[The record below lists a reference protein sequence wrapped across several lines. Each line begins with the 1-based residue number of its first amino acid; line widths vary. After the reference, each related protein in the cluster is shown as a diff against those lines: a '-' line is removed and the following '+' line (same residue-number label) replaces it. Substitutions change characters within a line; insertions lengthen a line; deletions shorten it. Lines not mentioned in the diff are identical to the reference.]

1 VYIVSA
7 FWEFWLTK
15 FSLFKQHWNSIVS
28 SFSKPLNFNSGM
40 KQNNGQSGQYLNTE
54 TIGMK
59 PKNNLTGPYFK
70 KELILADFRLAN
82 LSRDCSV
89 IGRREVLTGKAKFG
103 IFGDGKEIIQMAL
116 AKQFKNGDWRSGYY
130 RDQTWMMAMGLYD
143 SLEFFHQLYGNI
155 DDQFNSGSG
164 GRVFNN
170 HFSVPNINRDG
181 TWRDLTKQK
190 NSSADIS
197 PTAGQMPRLLGLA
210 YASKLFRQNKDLKQ
224 FTTLS
229 LNGNEVAFGSIGD
242 ASTSEGYFWETIN
255 AAGVLQVPM
264 AVSIYDDGYGISVP
278 KKYQTTKGSISEIL
292 KGFETEK
299 DKPGIRIFKGKG
311 WDYPGLIKLYEEG
324 IAICREQHTPVVF
337 HIEEVTQPQGH
348 STSGSH
354 ERYKSEERLKWEI
367 EFDPI
372 RKMREWIHSLDIAT
386 DEELDK
392 IVVEAE
398 EEAKE
403 SRRKGWESFQTPIK
417 TERDAL
423 VKIINDRSCKCTDK
437 VKENSV
443 DSYTEEL
450 KQVASPIR
458 KDNFVTARKIL
469 RNICGTCLKAD
480 NLNEELNGWLKRNY
494 ADALKGYDSF
504 LYNETPTSVLN
515 VKPVAPVYSADSP
528 EVPGRQ
534 VLRDNYDKLFSKYPL
549 LVTFGEDTGVIGGVN
564 QSLEGLQKKFG
575 ELRIT
580 DTGIREATILGQG
593 LGLALRGMRPIA
605 EIQYL
610 DYLMYALQILSDDLA
625 TTHYRSAG
633 KMVAPLIIST
643 RGHRL
648 EGIWHSGS
656 PMSMLINSVRGVY
669 VCSPRDMTRAAGFYN
684 TLLEGNDPA
693 VVIEPLNGYRLKEK
707 LPDNLGEFKIQ
718 LGIPEILNPG
728 TDLTIVTY
736 GSTVKIAI
744 EAVKQ
749 LALHDISVELIDV
762 QTLIPFDKN
771 KMIVESLKKTNRV
784 LFLDEDVPGGTT
796 AYMMQEVLEKQ
807 NGWQFLD
814 SPPKTLAAKEH
825 RPAYTTDGD
834 YFSKPN
840 AEDVFDVV
848 YGMMKEAVP
857 DKY

>member
-1 VYIVSA
+1 
-7 FWEFWLTK
+7 
-15 FSLFKQHWNSIVS
+15 
-28 SFSKPLNFNSGM
+28 M
-40 KQNNGQSGQYLNTE
+40 KQIKNQSEQYFN
-54 TIGMK
+54 
-59 PKNNLTGPYFK
+59 
-70 KELILADFRLAN
+70 KESILADFRMAN
-82 LSRDCSV
+82 LSRSLSI

-103 IFGDGKEIIQMAL
+103 IFGDGKEIIQLAL

-130 RDQTWMMAMGLYD
+130 RDQTWMMAMGVYD
-143 SLEFFHQLYGNI
+143 SLEFFHQLYGNT
-155 DDQFNSGSG
+155 DNQFNTGSG

-170 HFSVPNINRDG
+170 HFSIPNINPDG
-181 TWRDLTKQK
+181 SWRDLTKQK

-210 YASKLFRQNKDLKQ
+210 YASKLFRQNKDIQQ

-229 LNGNEVAFGSIGD
+229 IKGNEVAFGSIGD

-311 WDYPGLIKLYEEG
+311 WDYAGLIKLYEEG

-354 ERYKSEERLKWEI
+354 ERYKSDERLKWE
-367 EFDPI
+367 EDFDPI
-372 RKMREWIHSLDIAT
+372 KKMREWILSSEIAT
-386 DEELDK
+386 SEELDK
-392 IVVEAE
+392 LAMEAE

-403 SRRKGWESFQTPIK
+403 SRRKGWESFQNPIK
-417 TERDAL
+417 IERDAL
-423 VKIINDRSCKCTDK
+423 VKIINDRSCKCIEK
-437 VKENSV
+437 AKEDSV
-443 DSYTEEL
+443 DNYTEDL
-450 KQVASPIR
+450 KRVPAPIR

-469 RNICGTCLKAD
+469 RNICGSCLKSD
-480 NLNEELNGWLKRNY
+480 NLKEELEGWLKRNY
-494 ADALKGYDSF
+494 EDALKSYDSF

-515 VKPVAPVYSADSP
+515 VKPIPPVYSADSQ

-534 VLRDNYDKLFSKYPL
+534 ILRDNYDKLFSKYPL
-549 LVTFGEDTGVIGGVN
+549 LVTFGEDTGNIGGVN

-575 ELRIT
+575 DLRIT

-610 DYLMYALQILSDDLA
+610 DYMMYALQVLSDDLA
-625 TTHYRSAG
+625 TTHYRTAG
-633 KMVAPLIIST
+633 RMIAPLIIST

-669 VCSPRDMTRAAGFYN
+669 VCVPRDMTRAAGFYN
-684 TLLEGNDPA
+684 TLLEGSDPA

-707 LPDNLGEFKIQ
+707 LPDNIGEFRLQ
-718 LGIPEILNPG
+718 LGIPEILNIG
-728 TDLTIVTY
+728 SDLTIVTY
-736 GSTVKIAI
+736 GSTVKIAM

-749 LALHDISVELIDV
+749 LGAHDISIELIDV
-762 QTLIPFDKN
+762 QTLVPFDRN
-771 KMIVESLKKTNRV
+771 KMILESLKKTNRI

-807 NGWQFLD
+807 GGWQYLD
-814 SPPKTLAAKEH
+814 SPPKTLTAKEH

-834 YFSKPN
+834 YFSKPSS
-840 AEDVFDVV
+840 EDVFDIIF
-848 YGMMKEAVP
+848 GMMKEADP
-857 DKY
+857 ERF

>member
-1 VYIVSA
+1 MRQNNHDPEQYLIK
-7 FWEFWLTK
+7 E
-15 FSLFKQHWNSIVS
+15 SI
-28 SFSKPLNFNSGM
+28 GM
-40 KQNNGQSGQYLNTE
+40 KQNNDQSE
-54 TIGMK
+54 K
-59 PKNNLTGPYFK
+59 YFNK
-70 KELILADFRLAN
+70 KSILADFRMAN
-82 LSRDCSV
+82 LSRDLSV

-103 IFGDGKEIIQMAL
+103 IFGDGKEIVQLAL

-130 RDQTWMMAMGLYD
+130 RDQTWMMAMGVYD
-143 SLEFFHQLYGNI
+143 SLKFFHQLYGNT
-155 DDQFNSGSG
+155 DDQFNTGSG

-170 HFSVPNINRDG
+170 HFSIPNINPDG
-181 TWRDLTKQK
+181 SWRDLTKQK

-210 YASKLFRQNKDLKQ
+210 YASKLFRQNKDLQQ
-224 FTTLS
+224 FTTLTVK
-229 LNGNEVAFGSIGD
+229 GNEVAFGSIGD

-264 AVSIYDDGYGISVP
+264 AVSVYDDGYGISVP

-324 IAICREQHTPVVF
+324 IAICRVQHTPVVF

-354 ERYKSEERLKWEI
+354 ERYKSPDRLKWEE

-372 RKMREWIHSLDIAT
+372 KKMREWILESEIAT
-386 DEELDK
+386 SEELDK
-392 IVVEAE
+392 LVLEAE

-403 SRRKGWESFQTPIK
+403 SRRKGWESFQNPIK
-417 TERDAL
+417 IERDAL
-423 VKIINDRSCKCTDK
+423 VKIIHDRSCKCTEK
-437 VKENSV
+437 AKEDSV
-443 DSYTEEL
+443 DSFAEEL
-450 KQVASPIR
+450 QKVPAPIR
-458 KDNFVTARKIL
+458 KDNFVAARKIL
-469 RNICGTCLKAD
+469 RNICGTCLKSD
-480 NLNEELNGWLKRNY
+480 NLKEELQGWLKRNY
-494 ADALKGYDSF
+494 EDARRSYDSF
-504 LYNETPTSVLN
+504 LYNEAPSSVLN
-515 VKPVAPVYSADSP
+515 IKPVPPIYSADSQ

-534 VLRDNYDKLFSKYPL
+534 ILRDNYDKLFSKYPL
-549 LVTFGEDTGVIGGVN
+549 LVTFGEDTGHIGGVN

-593 LGLALRGMRPIA
+593 LGLALRGIRPIA

-610 DYLMYALQILSDDLA
+610 DYLMYALQVLSDDLA
-625 TTHYRSAG
+625 TTYYRTAG
-633 KMVAPLIIST
+633 RMIAPLIIST

-684 TLLEGNDPA
+684 ILLEGNDPA
-693 VVIEPLNGYRLKEK
+693 IVIEPLNGYRLKEK
-707 LPDNLGEFKIQ
+707 LPDNLGEFRLQ
-718 LGIPEILNPG
+718 LGVPEILNSG

-736 GSTVKIAI
+736 GSTVKIAL

-749 LALHDISVELIDV
+749 LANHDISIELIDV
-762 QTLIPFDKN
+762 QTLVPFDRN
-771 KMIVESLKKTNRV
+771 KMILESLKKTNRI
-784 LFLDEDVPGGTT
+784 LFLDEDLPGGTT

-807 NGWQFLD
+807 GGWQYLD

-834 YFSKPN
+834 YFSKPS
-840 AEDVFDVV
+840 AEDVFDKV
-848 YGMMKEAVP
+848 YEMMKEAEP
-857 DKY
+857 EKY

>member
-1 VYIVSA
+1 MGIR
-7 FWEFWLTK
+7 
-15 FSLFKQHWNSIVS
+15 LFLVAEQQ
-28 SFSKPLNFNSGM
+28 LNLASGM
-40 KQNNGQSGQYLNTE
+40 KQNHNQSGHDSNAEIIEMKQVKNPSDQYL
-54 TIGMK
+54 
-59 PKNNLTGPYFK
+59 K
-70 KELILADFRLAN
+70 KESVLADFRLAN
-82 LSRDCSV
+82 LSRNLSV

-103 IFGDGKEIIQMAL
+103 IFGDGKEIVQMAL
-116 AKQFKNGDWRSGYY
+116 AKQFRNGDWRSGYY

-143 SLEFFHQLYGNI
+143 ALEFFHQLYGNT
-155 DDQFNSGSG
+155 DNQFSTGSG

-170 HFSVPNINRDG
+170 HFSIPNINPDG

-210 YASKLFRQNKDLKQ
+210 YASKLFRQNKDIQQ

-229 LNGNEVAFGSIGD
+229 LKGNEVAFGAIGD

-255 AAGVLQVPM
+255 AAGVLQVPL
-264 AVSIYDDGYGISVP
+264 AVSVYDDGYGISVP
-278 KKYQTTKGSISEIL
+278 KKYQTTKGSISDIL
-292 KGFETEK
+292 RGFETEK

-311 WDYPGLIKLYEEG
+311 WDYAGLIKLYEEG

-354 ERYKSEERLKWEI
+354 ERYKSEERLKWEE

-372 RKMREWIHSLDIAT
+372 RKMREWILSSGIAT
-386 DEELDK
+386 AGELDK
-392 IVVEAE
+392 LAAEAE

-403 SRRKGWESFQTPIK
+403 ARRKGWESFQNPIK
-417 TERDAL
+417 VERDAL
-423 VKIINDRSCKCTDK
+423 VKIINDRTCRCTDK
-437 VKENSV
+437 AKEESV

-450 KQVASPIR
+450 KKVPSPIR

-469 RNICGTCLKAD
+469 RNICGTCATSD
-480 NLNEELNGWLKRNY
+480 NLKIELEGWLKRNY
-494 ADALKGYDSF
+494 KDALQSYDSY
-504 LYNETPTSVLN
+504 LYNETPTSALN
-515 VKPVAPVYSADSP
+515 VKPVAPVYSAESQ

-534 VLRDNYDKLFSKYPL
+534 ILRDNYDKLFSKYPL
-549 LVTFGEDTGVIGGVN
+549 LVTFGEDTGGIGGVN

-625 TTHYRSAG
+625 TTHYRTAG
-633 KMVAPLIIST
+633 RMVAPLIIST

-656 PMSMLINSVRGVY
+656 PMAMLINSVRGIY

-684 TLLEGNDPA
+684 TLLEGNSPA
-693 VVIEPLNGYRLKEK
+693 IVIEPLNGYRLKEK
-707 LPDNLGEFKIQ
+707 MPDNIGEYRLE
-718 LGIPEILNPG
+718 LGIPEILHAG
-728 TDLTIVTY
+728 TDLTIISY
-736 GSTVKIAI
+736 GSTVKIAL

-762 QTLIPFDKN
+762 QTLIPFDRHR
-771 KMIVESLKKTNRV
+771 MIIDSLKKTNRV
-784 LFLDEDVPGGTT
+784 LFLDEDLPGGTT

-807 NGWQFLD
+807 GGWQYLD
-814 SPPKTLAAKEH
+814 SAPKTLTAKEH

-834 YFSKPN
+834 YFSKPS
-840 AEDVFDVV
+840 AEDVFDII
-848 YGMMKEAVP
+848 YSMMKEAKP
-857 DKY
+857 EKY

>member
-1 VYIVSA
+1 MKQINHQTDDL
-7 FWEFWLTK
+7 LTK
-15 FSLFKQHWNSIVS
+15 ENV
-28 SFSKPLNFNSGM
+28 GM
-40 KQNNGQSGQYLNTE
+40 KQNNHQSEKYLN
-54 TIGMK
+54 
-59 PKNNLTGPYFK
+59 
-70 KELILADFRLAN
+70 KESILADFRLAN
-82 LSRDCSV
+82 LSRFLSV

-103 IFGDGKEIIQMAL
+103 IFGDGKEIVQIAL
-116 AKQFKNGDWRSGYY
+116 AKQFRNGDWRSGYY

-143 SLEFFHQLYGNI
+143 SLEFFHQLYGNT
-155 DDQFNSGSG
+155 DNQFNTGSG

-170 HFSVPNINRDG
+170 HFSVPNINADG
-181 TWRDLTKQK
+181 SWRDLTKQK

-210 YASKLFRQNKDLKQ
+210 YASKLFRQNKDLHQ
-224 FTTLS
+224 YTTLS
-229 LNGNEVAFGSIGD
+229 TKGNEVAFGAIGD

-264 AVSIYDDGYGISVP
+264 AVSVYDDGYGISVP

-292 KGFETEK
+292 KGFETEG

-311 WDYPGLIKLYEEG
+311 WDYAGLIKLYEEG
-324 IAICREQHTPVVF
+324 IAICRDQHTPVVF

-354 ERYKSEERLKWEI
+354 ERYKSEERLKWEVD
-367 EFDPI
+367 FDPI
-372 RKMREWIHSLDIAT
+372 KKMREWIISSEIAT
-386 DEELDK
+386 AEELDK
-392 IVVEAE
+392 LTVEAE

-403 SRRKGWESFQTPIK
+403 SRRLGWESFQNPIK
-417 TERDAL
+417 IERDAL

-437 VKENSV
+437 VKEESV
-443 DSYTEEL
+443 DAYTEEL
-450 KQVASPIR
+450 QKVPAPIR

-469 RNICGTCLKAD
+469 RNICGSCIKSD
-480 NLNEELNGWLKRNY
+480 NLNEELQGWLKRNY
-494 ADALKGYDSF
+494 KDAVQSYDSY
-504 LYNETPTSVLN
+504 LYNETPTSALN
-515 VKPVAPVYSADSP
+515 VKPISPVYSADSP

-534 VLRDNYDKLFSKYPL
+534 VLHDNYDKLFSKYPK
-549 LVTFGEDTGVIGGVN
+549 LVTFGEDTGGIGGVN

-625 TTHYRSAG
+625 TTHYRTAG
-633 KMVAPLIIST
+633 RMIAPLIIST

-656 PMSMLINSVRGVY
+656 PMAMLINSVRGIY

-684 TLLEGNDPA
+684 TLLEGNSPA
-693 VVIEPLNGYRLKEK
+693 IVIEPLNGYRLKEK
-707 LPDNLGEFKIQ
+707 LPDNIGEYRLP
-718 LGIPEILNPG
+718 LGIAEIMNPG
-728 TDLTIVTY
+728 KDLTIVTY
-736 GSTVKIAI
+736 GSTVKIADV
-744 EAVKQ
+744 AVKQ

-762 QTLIPFDKN
+762 QTLIPFDLN
-771 KMIVESLKKTNRV
+771 KTVLESLKKTNRV
-784 LFLDEDVPGGTT
+784 LFLDEDLPGGTT

-807 NGWQFLD
+807 GGWQYLD
-814 SPPKTLAAKEH
+814 SPPKTLTAKEH

-834 YFSKPN
+834 YFSKPS
-840 AEDVFDVV
+840 AEDVFDTV
-848 YGMMKEAVP
+848 YAIMKEAEP
-857 DKY
+857 KKY